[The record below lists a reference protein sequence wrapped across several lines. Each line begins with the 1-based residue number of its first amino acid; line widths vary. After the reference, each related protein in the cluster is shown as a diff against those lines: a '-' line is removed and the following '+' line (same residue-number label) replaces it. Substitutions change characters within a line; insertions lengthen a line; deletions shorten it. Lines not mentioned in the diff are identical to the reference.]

1 MTMIRL
7 DKFLTDCG
15 LGSRSEIKKAL
26 KQGAA
31 LVNQTRETDGSKKI
45 DPEKDQVNFWGK
57 DLTYSR
63 FQYVM
68 FHKPAGCVTAR
79 IDNLHKTVMDFLPD
93 DLHKNLSPVGRLD
106 LDTEGLLLLTDDG
119 ELAHRLLSPA
129 HHVEKTYYTTVDGPL
144 TNDHIQQFARGIIL
158 DGSVTAK
165 PAKLEILQSGA
176 KESACLL
183 TITEGKFH
191 QVKRMFQ
198 AVQRKVLYLKR
209 VSMGTLTLDPAL
221 APGTFRMLSDTEISA
236 LKNASETRGR
246 KQMLQHKKAVIF
258 DLDGTMADSMHV
270 WETVDQMFF
279 DSHNLAFPPAMQQ
292 EIEGMSF
299 SETAAYF
306 VRTFSLDETEEELK
320 ALWQAQAMEQ
330 YREQIKEKPG
340 LLEFLAYLKDQHMKI
355 GIATSNSRDLLNAFL
370 TGRNLSGYIDQ
381 AVTSCEVAAGKP
393 APDVYLKTAELLQV
407 NPSEC
412 LVFEDVPMG
421 ILAGKNAGMEVC
433 AVEDRFSA
441 DQRKKKREL
450 ADYYINDYYEV
461 LP

>member
-1 MTMIRL
+1 MIRL

-15 LGSRSEIKKAL
+15 CGSRSEVKKAL

-31 LVNQTRETDGSKKI
+31 LVNQKRETDGAKKI
-45 DPEKDQVNFWGK
+45 DPENDQVSFQGRM
-57 DLTYSR
+57 LAYSR

-79 IDNLHKTVMDFLPD
+79 TDHLHKTVMDFLPN
-93 DLHKNLSPVGRLD
+93 DLHKDLSPVGRLD

-129 HHVEKTYYTTVDGPL
+129 HHVEKTYYTEIDGPL
-144 TNDHIQQFARGIIL
+144 SEEHVKQFAQGISL
-158 DGSVTAK
+158 GESVTAK
-165 PAKLEILQSGA
+165 PAKLEILRSDPKQ
-176 KESACLL
+176 SACFL

-198 AVQRKVLYLKR
+198 AVGRKVLYLKR
-209 VSMGTLTLDPAL
+209 VSMGSLTLDPSL
-221 APGTFRMLSDTEISA
+221 DPGAFRMLTKTEISA
-236 LKNASETRGR
+236 LKKSGESKGR
-246 KQMLQHKKAVIF
+246 TQMLHKKKAVIF

-270 WETVDQMFF
+270 WETIDQMFF
-279 DSHNLAFPPAMQQ
+279 ESHNLEIPPGMQQ

-320 ALWQAQAMEQ
+320 TLWQNQAMEE
-330 YREQIKEKPG
+330 YREHIKEKPG
-340 LLEFLAYLKDQHMKI
+340 LLEFLAYLKTQHIKI
-355 GIATSNSRDLLNAFL
+355 GIATSNSRNLLDAFL
-370 TGRNLSGYIDQ
+370 TGHGIWEYIDQ

-393 APDVYLKTAELLQV
+393 APDVYLKTAELLHIE
-407 NPSEC
+407 PADC

-433 AVEDRFSA
+433 AVEDTFSA
-441 DQRKKKREL
+441 DQREKKREL